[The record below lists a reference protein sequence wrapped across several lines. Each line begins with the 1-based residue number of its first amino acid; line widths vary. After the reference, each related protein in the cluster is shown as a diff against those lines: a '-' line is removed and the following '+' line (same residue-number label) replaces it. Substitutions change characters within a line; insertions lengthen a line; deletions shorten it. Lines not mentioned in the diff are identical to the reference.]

1 MWQQA
6 QWETAVERP
15 GTVPGMAA
23 LGFVWAAVVGI
34 SVLSPD
40 LVSGS
45 EQEHLPVAAFGT
57 WIWGVVA
64 SRSLVTTFLH
74 LDSAALRSQL
84 TAVVGTVWTAATVVS
99 VFGPG
104 LVTGSDPT
112 SVPIAAM
119 LAPAAAAVV
128 TAAACEM
135 VSAFGSARRRG

>member
-15 GTVPGMAA
+15 GPVPGMAS

-64 SRSLVTTFLH
+64 SRSLLTTFLR
-74 LDSAALRSQL
+74 LDSPALRSQL
-84 TAVVGTVWTAATVVS
+84 TAVVGAVWTVATVVS
-99 VFGPG
+99 ILGPR
-104 LVTGSDPT
+104 LVTGTDPT
-112 SVPIAAM
+112 SLPIAAM
-119 LAPAAAAVV
+119 VAPTAAAVI

-135 VSAFGSARRRG
+135 VTVFGSRRG